1 MKIGI
6 LTFHQAYNYGAVL
19 QCYALK
25 EVLSQMG
32 YEVKVIDYRQPYLE
46 KHYAVLNFHKIITNL
61 FHFNLGVAWKLIS
74 SIYLN
79 FRRRELYRNFL
90 KCNFTLTRTCNINN
104 IPIGFDAYIIGSD
117 QLWSKECLGGE
128 LDPVYFGNFTYG
140 ISSRLITYA
149 VSSNDSSIKELMA
162 VGSSQFENLCN
173 ISLREEK
180 YALLLSKAINR
191 EVTVDIDPVL
201 LAGASIWLP
210 LLNDKW
216 KGKRYIVK
224 CLYRDW
230 FSHKTD
236 IEDFVDSNKCKEVD
250 LTSKTYSLIDFVSSI
265 YYSDIV
271 LTTSFHATVF
281 AIIFHKPFVCLKLG
295 DGNDERCENLLNM
308 FGLSSNMCVKIPNSQ
323 YHDNINWNS
332 VEEKLENLRRRS
344 IQHLIEFLDE

>member
-6 LTFHQAYNYGAVL
+6 LTFHQAHNYGAVL

-25 EVLSQMG
+25 DILSQMG
-32 YEVKVIDYRQPYLE
+32 HEVEVIDYRQPYLE
-46 KHYAVLNFHKIITNL
+46 KHYAVLNSHKIITNL

-74 SIYLN
+74 SIYPN
-79 FRRRELYRNFL
+79 FRRRELYRKFL
-90 KCNFTLTRTCNINN
+90 KRYFSLTRSCSINN

-128 LDPVYFGNFTYG
+128 LDPVYFGNFAHS

-149 VSSNDSSIKELMA
+149 VSSNDSSIKELIG
-162 VGSSQFENLCN
+162 VGSSQFDNLCN

-201 LAGASIWLP
+201 LAGASVWFP
-210 LLNDKW
+210 LLDDKW

-230 FSHKTD
+230 FSHKAD
-236 IEDFVDSNKCKEVD
+236 IEKFVDLNECKEVD

-265 YYSDIV
+265 YYSDLV
-271 LTTSFHATVF
+271 LATSFHATIF
-281 AIIFHKPFVCLKLG
+281 AIIFHKPFICLKLS
-295 DGNDERCENLLNM
+295 DGNDERCENLLNIL
-308 FGLSSNMCVKIPNSQ
+308 GLSSNMYIKIPISQ
-323 YHDNINWNS
+323 HHDNINWNS
-332 VEEKLENLRRRS
+332 VEIKLEKLRRRS
-344 IQHLIEFLDE
+344 IQHLTEPLR